1 MMTNIMTPILKFIGF
16 LYFTTFLFFFNC
28 ITCLVFLT
36 SAHYSIFYMAK
47 QCDSCIKNSFTGKNK
62 QKDDIK
68 GDIFMKTNWL
78 DYTLLTLVIIG
89 AINWGLIGFFRFDL
103 VAFLFGNLSWL
114 SRIVYALVGIG
125 GLYTISLYGRIKSG
139 DEA

>member
-1 MMTNIMTPILKFIGF
+1 MER
-16 LYFTTFLFFFNC
+16 
-28 ITCLVFLT
+28 
-36 SAHYSIFYMAK
+36 
-47 QCDSCIKNSFTGKNK
+47 
-62 QKDDIK
+62 
-68 GDIFMKTNWL
+68 NWL
-78 DYTLLTLVIIG
+78 DIVALILIIIG

-103 VAFLFGNLSWL
+103 VSFLFGNLSWL